1 MSMRIFLRAVLI
13 LLYLCLSVF
22 IKPSEALAYN
32 TLLPNVPSNNYISQ
46 PKSEITLVNRFDECY
61 IVTQNQTR
69 TEISNSQS
77 RNYNLGLIFG
87 EDIIS
92 EDNILRHFVFG
103 KNNIRYNRI
112 VHKISPKLKNAIY
125 TRAP

>member
-61 IVTQNQTR
+61 LVTQNQTR

-87 EDIIS
+87 EDLVS
-92 EDNILRHFVFG
+92 EDTILRHFVFG

>member
-32 TLLPNVPSNNYISQ
+32 TLLPNVPSLNYISQ

-61 IVTQNQTR
+61 LVTQNQTR
-69 TEISNSQS
+69 TEISNSQN

-87 EDIIS
+87 EDLIS
-92 EDNILRHFVFG
+92 EDTILRHFVFG

>member
-1 MSMRIFLRAVLI
+1 MPMRIFLRAVLI

-61 IVTQNQTR
+61 LVTQNQTR
-69 TEISNSQS
+69 TEISNSQN

-87 EDIIS
+87 EDLVS
-92 EDNILRHFVFG
+92 EDTILRHFVFG

>member
-61 IVTQNQTR
+61 LVTQNQTR

-103 KNNIRYNRI
+103 KNNISYNRI

>member
-1 MSMRIFLRAVLI
+1 MRIFLRAVLI

-32 TLLPNVPSNNYISQ
+32 TLLPSVPSLNYISQ

-61 IVTQNQTR
+61 LVTQNQSR
-69 TEISNSQS
+69 TEISNTSN

-103 KNNIRYNRI
+103 KNNISYNRI